1 MVNNRGARDEWVG
14 GIVPK
19 ERSWP
24 CCQEIKLERRHMVAN
39 CGGGLDNL
47 PPSSL
52 LKFSINPN
60 YIRVAKRKNSR
71 MISTVCDH
79 LSRSLF

>member
-1 MVNNRGARDEWVG
+1 MNMVNNRGARDEWVG

-47 PPSSL
+47 PP
-52 LKFSINPN
+52 K
-60 YIRVAKRKNSR
+60 
-71 MISTVCDH
+71 
-79 LSRSLF
+79 